1 VGYDLVLSVF
11 VFSGCLISLL
21 QHYVSFRCFCMNS
34 FFGFCVTYA
43 NNNGRYRVVAV
54 AAADDVDITLYNQNR
69 KDVLYFQ
76 CTHLVT

>member
-1 VGYDLVLSVF
+1 
-11 VFSGCLISLL
+11 
-21 QHYVSFRCFCMNS
+21 MNS